1 MKKTIKDMSYTELV
15 DRATH
20 EIHSGLLKDGG
31 TGLRDAVWLW
41 LSQAV
46 VWNDTHKHKPKTKL

>member
-1 MKKTIKDMSYTELV
+1 MDKSIKDMSYPELV
-15 DRATH
+15 DHAAR

-41 LSQAV
+41 LGQAV
-46 VWNDTHKHKPKTKL
+46 VWNDEHLTKINKG